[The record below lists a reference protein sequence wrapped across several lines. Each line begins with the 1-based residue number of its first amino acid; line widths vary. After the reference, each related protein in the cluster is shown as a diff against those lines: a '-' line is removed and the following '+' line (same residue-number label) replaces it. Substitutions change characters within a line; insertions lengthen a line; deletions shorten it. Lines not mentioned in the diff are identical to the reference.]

1 MKVTLRTK
9 KLSNGNESIYLDITD
24 KGERRYEYLRLYLVP
39 EVDATAKR
47 LNANAMKK
55 ANEIRNK
62 FILGQ
67 NKPKAKGKDSD
78 SIAITLMEW
87 YDEYERHMLQDRNI
101 SVAVKDH
108 LHLLRPILEGFLK
121 EKRLK
126 YIKLKA
132 FGRKEVLG
140 FINYMKDWKAEK
152 REKLS
157 QGTMVTYQQRFIALF
172 NAAIEEGLIDRNPF
186 NLIDDKERIQKY
198 IANKEALT
206 MDEVEKF
213 ANVTPG
219 KEEDAEVQRAFLFG
233 CLTGLRLSDIR
244 DLEWKDIKLFDD
256 YSAIIKEQVKTG
268 IMVNVPICETAK
280 QYMPEMG
287 EDKNVFHLPKKTGTR
302 LGLIRLVK
310 ASGIE
315 KDVTFHT
322 SRHTFASLTF
332 AATSDIATTS
342 RLLGHTSVATTE
354 LYADVAMDA
363 KVTAIS
369 KLTGL
374 FD

>member
-1 MKVTLRTK
+1 M
-9 KLSNGNESIYLDITD
+9 
-24 KGERRYEYLRLYLVP
+24 
-39 EVDATAKR
+39 
-47 LNANAMKK
+47 
-55 ANEIRNK
+55 
-62 FILGQ
+62 
-67 NKPKAKGKDSD
+67 
-78 SIAITLMEW
+78 
-87 YDEYERHMLQDRNI
+87 
-101 SVAVKDH
+101 
-108 LHLLRPILEGFLK
+108 
-121 EKRLK
+121 
-126 YIKLKA
+126 
-132 FGRKEVLG
+132 
-140 FINYMKDWKAEK
+140 
-152 REKLS
+152 
-157 QGTMVTYQQRFIALF
+157 
-172 NAAIEEGLIDRNPF
+172 
-186 NLIDDKERIQKY
+186 
-198 IANKEALT
+198 
-206 MDEVEKF
+206 
-213 ANVTPG
+213 
-219 KEEDAEVQRAFLFG
+219 
-233 CLTGLRLSDIR
+233 
-244 DLEWKDIKLFDD
+244 FDD

-280 QYMPEMG
+280 HYMPEKQ
-287 EDKNVFHLPKKTGTR
+287 DDNKVFHLPEKTGTR

>member
-9 KLSNGNESIYLDITD
+9 KLSNGNESIFLDITD

-67 NKPKAKGKDSD
+67 NKPKTKGKDSD

-87 YDEYERHMLQDRNI
+87 YDEYEHHMLNDRDS

-140 FINYMKDWKAEK
+140 FINYMKEWKAEK

-213 ANVTPG
+213 ANVIPG

-244 DLEWKDIKLFDD
+244 DLKWTDIKGLDD
-256 YSAIIKEQVKTG
+256 HTAIIKQQVKTG
-268 IMVNVPICETAK
+268 IIVNVPICETAK
-280 QYMPEMG
+280 LYMPEKR
-287 EDKNVFHLPKKTGTR
+287 EDKNVFHLPERTGTR

-332 AATSDIATTS
+332 AATSDISTTS
-342 RLLGHTSVATTE
+342 SLLGHTSVSTTE
-354 LYADVAMDA
+354 CYADVAMDA
-363 KVTAIS
+363 KIEAIS
-369 KLTGL
+369 KFAGL
-374 FD
+374 FV